1 MTATSPPTTMGSSL
15 LFWLCISV
23 GCTPCKEHENE
34 RTQFR
39 WWLTQNNTLIAIL
52 IVVFIQ
58 CPGLC
63 QGWHLQLESQIPR
76 WVLFWPILIEASC
89 SYTYLQP
96 IPPTFFYTFFHS
108 RWSFFFTIFPGGR
121 HFWLKLLISGRRHL
135 HDLHQHLE
143 QPRQPLA
150 KVFLALVI

>member
-58 CPGLC
+58 CTGLC

-76 WVLFWPILIEASC
+76 WVLFRPILIEASC
-89 SYTYLQP
+89 SHTFDFRWAA
-96 IPPTFFYTFFHS
+96 PTWPSSTPWATSATSGQSLS
-108 RWSFFFTIFPGGR
+108 RSGDLIVKTNIFCSKVCWPDHLEAVHTR
-121 HFWLKLLISGRRHL
+121 DAWSGRIR
-135 HDLHQHLE
+135 
-143 QPRQPLA
+143 
-150 KVFLALVI
+150 